1 MTQMEIEAYRVSR
14 ASFFSPH
21 PSFKKI
27 LFPLPVLPRA
37 MSIVRSVYI
46 AAPCQ
51 ISIITLTT
59 EEPLGDASYSQA
71 AISDALKASRI
82 YGYI

>member
-1 MTQMEIEAYRVSR
+1 
-14 ASFFSPH
+14 
-21 PSFKKI
+21 
-27 LFPLPVLPRA
+27 

-51 ISIITLTT
+51 ISIIILTT